1 MDLSIVIPVFNE
13 EQSINRLFDEIKLA
27 IDNNYSYEIIFINDG
42 STDNTVNTI
51 SEIILNNKNI
61 KLIDL
66 NKNYGKSIALQE
78 GFNCSSGNIVVTMD
92 GDLQDDPSEI
102 NKLIS
107 VINDG
112 SDIVSGWK
120 KDRNDPFSKTFPSKF
135 FNYIVSFF
143 SGVKIHD
150 FNCGLKAYKKE
161 VIKSLNLY
169 GGMHRFIPFLASLD
183 GFNTSEI
190 VINHRKRKFGKSK
203 YSSSRLAKGLFDFLT
218 VLFMA
223 KYSKRPMHFFGR
235 LGLFISF
242 FGFFI
247 LCYLSIQ
254 WLNGQWIGN
263 RPLFY
268 LGIMLV
274 IVGFQFLSLGL
285 VGELLVK
292 YGYSSRDV
300 IKKNFNNSSK

>member
-1 MDLSIVIPVFNE
+1 
-13 EQSINRLFDEIKLA
+13 
-27 IDNNYSYEIIFINDG
+27 
-42 STDNTVNTI
+42 
-51 SEIILNNKNI
+51 
-61 KLIDL
+61 
-66 NKNYGKSIALQE
+66 
-78 GFNCSSGNIVVTMD
+78 
-92 GDLQDDPSEI
+92 
-102 NKLIS
+102 
-107 VINDG
+107 
-112 SDIVSGWK
+112 
-120 KDRNDPFSKTFPSKF
+120 
-135 FNYIVSFF
+135 
-143 SGVKIHD
+143 
-150 FNCGLKAYKKE
+150 
-161 VIKSLNLY
+161 
-169 GGMHRFIPFLASLD
+169 
-183 GFNTSEI
+183 
-190 VINHRKRKFGKSK
+190 
-203 YSSSRLAKGLFDFLT
+203 
-218 VLFMA
+218 MA

-300 IKKNFNNSSK
+300 IKKNL